1 MAGSCLEYTRIY
13 VTVYDLYTRWLFNWR
28 GVSILMQIL
37 WIGFGSAIGG
47 SIRYLLDISYLQLGW
62 SNFPV
67 MTLCINISGSFLLGY
82 LTGLWSGLR
91 DKEINP
97 LTQHFWITGFCGG
110 YTTFSAFSWQVL
122 TLLQD
127 VGGLQAGIYAAASVG
142 FGFLAV
148 WVGLSIGS
156 RGNEFT

>member
-1 MAGSCLEYTRIY
+1 M
-13 VTVYDLYTRWLFNWR
+13 YDWSISRLFNWR
-28 GVSILMQIL
+28 GVSTLMQIL
-37 WIGFGSAIGG
+37 WIGFGSAMGG

-62 SNFPV
+62 SDFPV
-67 MTLCINISGSFLLGY
+67 MTLCINTSGSFLLGY
-82 LTGLWSGLR
+82 LTVLWSGR
-91 DKEINP
+91 RYKETNL

-127 VGGLQAGIYAAASVG
+127 AGGLQAGIYAAASVG

>member
-1 MAGSCLEYTRIY
+1 M
-13 VTVYDLYTRWLFNWR
+13 YDLYISWLFNWR
-28 GVSILMQIL
+28 GVSILTRIL
-37 WIGFGSAIGG
+37 WIGCGSALGG
-47 SIRYLLDISYLQLGW
+47 TIRYLLDTSYLHLGW
-62 SNFPV
+62 INFPV
-67 MTLCINISGSFLLGY
+67 MTLCINTSGSFLFGY
-82 LTGLWSGLR
+82 LTGLWSAR
-91 DKEINP
+91 CDKERNP
-97 LTQHFWITGFCGG
+97 LTKYFWISGFCGG

>member
-1 MAGSCLEYTRIY
+1 
-13 VTVYDLYTRWLFNWR
+13 
-28 GVSILMQIL
+28 MQIL
-37 WIGFGSAIGG
+37 LIGFGSAMGG
-47 SIRYLLDISYLQLGW
+47 TIRYLLDISYLQLVW
-62 SNFPV
+62 SDFPV
-67 MTLCINISGSFLLGY
+67 MTLCINTSGSFLLGY
-82 LTGLWSGLR
+82 LTGLWFGQIE
-91 DKEINP
+91 KESNS
-97 LTQHFWITGFCGG
+97 LTQHFWMTGFCGG

-127 VGGLQAGIYAAASVG
+127 AGGLLAGMYAAASVG